1 MRFGLAKEKNAMLKF
16 LMGGAGEAK
25 TAGLLLRVVAK
36 SVDLI
41 IILAA
46 AEFLPKAGFLAGV
59 GYMLIGDGLSG
70 GRSLGKR
77 LLGLVVLDKEGS
89 ACKIKESILRNMIPA
104 GGIIL
109 WKVPLIGWLLTAALF
124 ALEFIILV
132 GSPEGKRIGD
142 EIANTRV
149 VEARFEEAV

>member
-1 MRFGLAKEKNAMLKF
+1 MHGAK
-16 LMGGAGEAK
+16 EAK

-36 SVDLI
+36 SVDVI

-46 AEFLPKAGFLAGV
+46 TEVLPKAGFLAGI

-77 LLGLVVLDKEGS
+77 LLGLAVLDKEGL
-89 ACKIKESILRNMIPA
+89 ACKVKESILRNITLV
-104 GGIIL
+104 GGIVL
-109 WKVPLIGWLLTAALF
+109 WQVPLIGWILTVVVF
-124 ALEFIILV
+124 ALEFIILI
-132 GSPEGKRIGD
+132 GSPEGRRIGD

-149 VEARFEEAV
+149 VETRLEEAV

>member
-1 MRFGLAKEKNAMLKF
+1 MRGAK
-16 LMGGAGEAK
+16 EAK

-36 SVDLI
+36 SVDVI

-46 AEFLPKAGFLAGV
+46 VEILPKAGFLAGV

-77 LLGLVVLDKEGS
+77 LLGLVVLGKEGL
-89 ACKIKESILRNMIPA
+89 ACQVKESILRNITLG

-109 WKVPLIGWLLTAALF
+109 WKVPIIGWILAAAVF
-124 ALEFIILV
+124 ALEFIILI
-132 GSPEGKRIGD
+132 GSPEGRRIGD

-149 VEARFEEAV
+149 VEARLEEAV

>member
-1 MRFGLAKEKNAMLKF
+1 
-16 LMGGAGEAK
+16 MGGVREAK

-36 SVDLI
+36 SADVI
-41 IILAA
+41 IILAV

-77 LLGLVVLDKEGS
+77 LLGLVVLNREGS
-89 ACKIKESILRNMIPA
+89 ACQVKESILRNMILG

-109 WKVPLIGWLLTAALF
+109 WKVPLIGWMLAAVVF
-124 ALEFIILV
+124 VLEFIILV
-132 GSPEGKRIGD
+132 GSPEGRRIGD

-149 VEARFEEAV
+149 VEAARIEEAV

>member
-1 MRFGLAKEKNAMLKF
+1 MR
-16 LMGGAGEAK
+16 EAK

-36 SVDLI
+36 SADVI
-41 IILAA
+41 IILAV

-77 LLGLVVLDKEGS
+77 LLGLVVLNREGS
-89 ACKIKESILRNMIPA
+89 ACQVKESILRNMILG

-109 WKVPLIGWLLTAALF
+109 WKVPLIGWMLAAVVF
-124 ALEFIILV
+124 VLEFIILV
-132 GSPEGKRIGD
+132 GSPEGRRIGD

-149 VEARFEEAV
+149 VEAARIEEAV

>member
-1 MRFGLAKEKNAMLKF
+1 
-16 LMGGAGEAK
+16 MGGVGEAK
-25 TAGLLLRVVAK
+25 KAGLLLRVVSK

-46 AEFLPKAGFLAGV
+46 AELLPKAGFLAGV

-70 GRSLGKR
+70 GRSIGKR
-77 LLGLVVLDKEGS
+77 LFGLVVLDGEGS
-89 ACKIKESILRNMIPA
+89 ACQVKESILRNMVLA
-104 GGIIL
+104 VGIIL
-109 WKVPLIGWLLTAALF
+109 WKVPLVGWLLTIVIF
-124 ALEFIILV
+124 VLEFIILV

-149 VEARFEEAV
+149 VEQKTRIEEAV